1 MSQHDTL
8 MRHLALLRM
17 IPRHPHK
24 RATTTLHERLIEEG
38 FTLTPRSLQR
48 DLERLSTRFPL
59 TCDSSEKPYR
69 WSYVAN
75 YASDLPAMDT
85 VEALVLVMAEQGLSD
100 KLPPSAL
107 SHIGYRF
114 ERARQLLGSLHAN
127 GLSHWSKRVSSIPE
141 GKSLIAPDVKAGIW
155 DAVSD
160 ALLNQQAI
168 EVDYL
173 SRYKQEV
180 QHFTVHPQGLVTR
193 GPISYVLATINQHDD
208 IRQLALH
215 RFQTVQNSSEVYRS
229 RPEFNVQD
237 YITEGSFGL
246 PVTAE
251 PVVLVAQLNSH
262 VAWKLRETPVSDD
275 QTLSEPDAD
284 GWIELRATVP
294 NDQQTLWWIHGFGAG
309 FHVVQPA
316 EWRDHQAK
324 QAEKILSQARKNGYQ
339 PQRQEVTQ

>member
-17 IPRHPHK
+17 IPRHPTK
-24 RATTTLHERLIEEG
+24 RATTTLHEKLAEEG

-48 DLERLSTRFPL
+48 DLEKLSAWFPL
-59 TCDSSEKPYR
+59 TCDNSEKPYR

-85 VEALVLVMAEQGLSD
+85 VEALVLVMAEQGLTD

-107 SHIGYRF
+107 SHIRHRF
-114 ERARQLLGSLHAN
+114 ERARKHLDSLQAN
-127 GLSHWSKRVSSIPE
+127 GLSHWNKRVSSIAE
-141 GKSLIAPDVKAGIW
+141 GKSLIAPEVGAGIW
-155 DAVSD
+155 EAISD

-173 SRYKQEV
+173 SRSRQELK
-180 QHFTVHPQGLVTR
+180 HYTVHPQGLVTR
-193 GPISYVLATINQHDD
+193 GATSYVLATIGKHED

-215 RFQTVQNSSEVYRS
+215 RFQAVRDSSKDYRAL
-229 RPEFNVQD
+229 PDFNVQD
-237 YITEGSFGL
+237 YIDEGSFGL
-246 PVTAE
+246 PVASE
-251 PVVLVAQLNSH
+251 PIQLVAQINSH
-262 VAWKLRETPVSDD
+262 VAWKLRETPVSTD

-294 NDQQTLWWIHGFGAG
+294 NDQQTLWWTLGFGAG
-309 FHVVQPA
+309 FHVQQPTA
-316 EWRDHQAK
+316 WRDHLAAQAEAILARAK
-324 QAEKILSQARKNGYQ
+324 QHGYR
-339 PQRQEVTQ
+339 PTRGKTA

>member
-1 MSQHDTL
+1 M
-8 MRHLALLRM
+8 
-17 IPRHPHK
+17 
-24 RATTTLHERLIEEG
+24 
-38 FTLTPRSLQR
+38 
-48 DLERLSTRFPL
+48 
-59 TCDSSEKPYR
+59 
-69 WSYVAN
+69 
-75 YASDLPAMDT
+75 
-85 VEALVLVMAEQGLSD
+85 
-100 KLPPSAL
+100 
-107 SHIGYRF
+107 
-114 ERARQLLGSLHAN
+114 
-127 GLSHWSKRVSSIPE
+127 
-141 GKSLIAPDVKAGIW
+141 
-155 DAVSD
+155 
-160 ALLNQQAI
+160 
-168 EVDYL
+168 DYL

-215 RFQTVQNSSEVYRS
+215 RFQTVQSSSVAYRS

-316 EWRDHQAK
+316 EWRDHQAE
-324 QAEKILSQARKNGYQ
+324 QAEKILSQAKKKRLPAFAAGGNAMSYERLK
-339 PQRQEVTQ
+339 QRQRAERHTHNENLALRTHRSLSWLNRAEQAEDLDGQFIFLWIAFNAAYATEIDERLRLREQENFKVFLNKLCELDQQNTLEKLVWQAFPATYGCCWTTVCVSKLLGLSDGKLSHEDWQQRFIAGKQRAKIASAPVTGSCRDKGKLGHSGSILLI